1 MPYPSPLPRDV
12 PLWFLGRVG
21 IEVDRLARNSKRKR
35 EIEVRGRRRQSTGA
49 GLVNRDNTR
58 FLYYW
63 IIGEMIIS

>member
-1 MPYPSPLPRDV
+1 
-12 PLWFLGRVG
+12 VG